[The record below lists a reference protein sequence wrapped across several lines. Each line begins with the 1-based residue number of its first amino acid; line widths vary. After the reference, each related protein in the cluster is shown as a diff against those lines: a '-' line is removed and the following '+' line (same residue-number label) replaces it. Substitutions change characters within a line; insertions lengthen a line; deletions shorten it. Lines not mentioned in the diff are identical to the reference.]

1 MVQADHDLG
10 LTEREKMFTYK
21 HINLTVKKVFMIAIN
36 VRHQERPDLLFV
48 KVGLTILSCQPQNT
62 KRKGQINRDE

>member
-48 KVGLTILSCQPQNT
+48 KVGFTILSCQPQNT